1 MKELSICLNC
11 LKVLESITSFSHFD
25 ISISISL
32 RDILTYLGCHGIL
45 LTYLGCLGILWR
57 IVIDDFI
64 NVQSWFYFQLV
75 TEFEPRELS
84 FVNMP

>member
-32 RDILTYLGCHGIL
+32 RDI